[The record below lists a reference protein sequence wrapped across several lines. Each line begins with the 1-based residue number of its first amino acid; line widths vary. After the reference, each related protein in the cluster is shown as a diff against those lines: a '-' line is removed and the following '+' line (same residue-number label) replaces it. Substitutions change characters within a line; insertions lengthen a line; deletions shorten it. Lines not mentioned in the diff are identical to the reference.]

1 MFDFSIL
8 KRDPNLGRE
17 IMNKTNGSQIIA
29 KESCQ
34 VIIPSRYFEVGL
46 GNFSDNVEALGVF
59 ALVSGTR
66 YCVSSALA
74 IMPFTPDTVTKFLYE
89 DVEYTVLNFSKGSV
103 ICSNYNLVKAD
114 TLLYYIDEWFYKS
127 ARIPFYFS
135 PEDTGRLMRDLEYYT
150 GVKVTFNNRPWE
162 LAASYI
168 SRSSKDIRQFYRH
181 VGDKKGVPC
190 IYVPLDSVAFSAI
203 STTSKLTGA
212 YLDEGLLSAALH
224 KSEEISKIEEV
235 LRS

>member
-66 YCVSSALA
+66 YCVS
-74 IMPFTPDTVTKFLYE
+74 
-89 DVEYTVLNFSKGSV
+89 
-103 ICSNYNLVKAD
+103 
-114 TLLYYIDEWFYKS
+114 
-127 ARIPFYFS
+127 
-135 PEDTGRLMRDLEYYT
+135 
-150 GVKVTFNNRPWE
+150 
-162 LAASYI
+162 
-168 SRSSKDIRQFYRH
+168 
-181 VGDKKGVPC
+181 
-190 IYVPLDSVAFSAI
+190 
-203 STTSKLTGA
+203 
-212 YLDEGLLSAALH
+212 
-224 KSEEISKIEEV
+224 
-235 LRS
+235 